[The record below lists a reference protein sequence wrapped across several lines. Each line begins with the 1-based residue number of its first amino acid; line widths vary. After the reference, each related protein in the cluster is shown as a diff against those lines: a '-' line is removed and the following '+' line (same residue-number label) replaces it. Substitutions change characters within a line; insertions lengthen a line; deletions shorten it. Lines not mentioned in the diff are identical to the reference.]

1 MGAARQVLL
10 AHSTVPVT
18 LEITE
23 AALEAGDVYLQTNTD
38 EFSVWGYGEA
48 RPGINIR
55 FVKNL
60 LEAVCQASG
69 IELRIVASPSS
80 EAGTSPL
87 APSSRKPL

>member
-38 EFSVWGYGEA
+38 EFSVWGYG
-48 RPGINIR
+48 
-55 FVKNL
+55 
-60 LEAVCQASG
+60 
-69 IELRIVASPSS
+69 LRV
-80 EAGTSPL
+80 
-87 APSSRKPL
+87 